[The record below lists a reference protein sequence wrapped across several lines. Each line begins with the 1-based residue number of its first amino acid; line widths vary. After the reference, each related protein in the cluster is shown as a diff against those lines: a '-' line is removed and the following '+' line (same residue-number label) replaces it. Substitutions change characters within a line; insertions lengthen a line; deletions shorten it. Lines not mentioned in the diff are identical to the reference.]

1 MYKKLRIICSIV
13 AALLTAACPFIFLYA
28 GNNWGICS
36 IGGILVF
43 FFMMLTFKKLQ
54 EEKEGVTGI
63 SVRTSEN
70 YDPAA
75 ICAHFGGGGHVR
87 AAGCEIKGTVAQAE
101 KAIKKYITEVRS

>member
-54 EEKEGVTGI
+54 EEKEGVKEDKPQVG
-63 SVRTSEN
+63 
-70 YDPAA
+70 D
-75 ICAHFGGGGHVR
+75 
-87 AAGCEIKGTVAQAE
+87 
-101 KAIKKYITEVRS
+101 YITGKVPLEDSEEEETETPTEPKE